1 MWQINVFQMATP
13 VRNPLSLR
21 QNNEVA
27 WVIVLV
33 QFTPWFNNRRESA
46 SVLVKD
52 LEYFIIL
59 QCTRINYEALQKI

>member
-1 MWQINVFQMATP
+1 MATP
-13 VRNPLSLR
+13 IRNPLSLR

-33 QFTPWFNNRRESA
+33 QFTPWFNNRRKSA